1 MEMSIEFVA
10 RGKHNETMDALRD
23 YAHRRLSFAV
33 RRFQHRIR
41 RLTVRLVD
49 ENGPRRG
56 VDSRCAIT
64 ADLMEGGHL
73 FVESTTAWPFAA
85 ITLAA
90 GRLSEALRR
99 DAGRHMLRRGR
110 RARGIHG
117 PAYA

>member
-1 MEMSIEFVA
+1 MQMPIDFVA
-10 RGKHNETMDALRD
+10 RAGRKDIMEALRD

-33 RRFQHRIR
+33 KRFQHRIR
-41 RLTVRLVD
+41 RVTVRLVD

-56 VDSRCAIT
+56 VDTRCSIT
-64 ADLMEGGHL
+64 ADLTAGGQL

-85 ITLAA
+85 ITHAA

-99 DAGRHMLRRGR
+99 DAGRHMPRRKR
-110 RARGIHG
+110 RARDTHG